1 MLAVLKKRFK
11 IGPRV
16 RGVLILSDVFGV
28 AWSSWSQFI
37 VTPNYASPKKEGRGW
52 ASRYTLSF
60 HTSIMAYGYYQQS
73 GMPGWGT
80 NQAILVNC
88 VPLFRLTFS
97 FSFGSELHLLQVF
110 SLNPPVSPG
119 YEDYKYFLVVTRNTG
134 GGTDFYRAHASTS
147 DPSVPMVTFFSIA
160 TYEWCSIGIF
170 LITLGIVYVS
180 LGVLLLA
187 ASVLVFTKQGTGIV
201 VPMGV

>member
-1 MLAVLKKRFK
+1 MVVL
-11 IGPRV
+11 
-16 RGVLILSDVFGV
+16 
-28 AWSSWSQFI
+28 
-37 VTPNYASPKKEGRGW
+37 VTRPNYASPKKEGRGW
-52 ASRYTLSF
+52 APRYTPSF
-60 HTSIMAYGYYQQS
+60 HTSIIMAYGYYQQS
-73 GMPGWGT
+73 GIPGWGT
-80 NQAILVNC
+80 NQAILVIR

-110 SLNPPVSPG
+110 SLNPPVSFA
-119 YEDYKYFLVVTRNTG
+119 YEDHQPFLVVAHNTG

-147 DPSVPMVTFFSIA
+147 DPSVSMVTFNSNV

-170 LITLGIVYVS
+170 LITLGTVYVS
-180 LGVLLLA
+180 MGVLLLA